1 VGSGCGRGYT
11 EKRFALRPDLRLAR
25 RSRDSPCGLHL
36 ENIGQTGPRLERIR
50 AEMRFGIFYEHQNPR
65 PWEQQRSEHALIK
78 DALTQVELADRLGF
92 DYVWEVEHHFL
103 EEYSHSSAPE
113 VFLAAA
119 AARTQRIRLGHGI
132 VQIPPAVNHPARV
145 AERVAT
151 LDLVSDGRVD
161 FGTGESSSA
170 AELGG
175 FLIDRTR
182 KREMW
187 EDAMDAIA
195 RMFVEEP
202 FAGWDSEFW
211 SMPPRNVV
219 PKPLQKPHPPLWVA
233 CSRRETIQFAARNGI
248 GALSFSFVEPED
260 AGHWVE
266 EYYALI
272 ESDECVPVGFSVN
285 PAVAVVLPM
294 MLHEDE
300 ATAIDRGID
309 GAHFFG
315 YSLAHYYGM
324 GQHQPGRTVVWD
336 EFLAN
341 RDERGFARSLITPDA
356 APLAVKIMQHGLG
369 SLRGAIGTPEQV
381 LDLCKRYEAVG
392 VDQVIFVLQAGPNR
406 HDDICESLEL
416 FAKRVM
422 PEFTLDR
429 EHRERTK
436 REQLT
441 PAVTRALARRSALRE
456 PPAAYLINEQAEL
469 ERAARARR
477 EGGLRHRLGELATEA
492 RRSLQHGGQ
501 EALARLV
508 RGASDE
514 QLERRFGSD
523 LAQRAIFTGMARQF
537 EPKFAFG
544 FEGDIAYE
552 LSHHGN
558 GKAASR
564 WTVRVRDGAATVV
577 PGVDGSPAVTFK
589 LSIPDFARLIA
600 EEVEPQELL
609 FSGRF
614 DVAGDLTLA
623 TRVPEMFG
631 APPRF

>member
-1 VGSGCGRGYT
+1 V
-11 EKRFALRPDLRLAR
+11 
-25 RSRDSPCGLHL
+25 
-36 ENIGQTGPRLERIR
+36 
-50 AEMRFGIFYEHQNPR
+50 RFGIFYEHQNPR
-65 PWEQQRSEHALIK
+65 PWEQRRSEHALLK
-78 DALTQVELADRLGF
+78 DALAQVELADRVGF

-119 AARTQRIRLGHGI
+119 AARTERIRLGHGI

-151 LDLVSDGRVD
+151 LDLVSDGRLD

-175 FLIDRTR
+175 FLVDRTR

-187 EDAMDAIA
+187 EDAMPAIV

-202 FAGWDSEFW
+202 FAGWESEFW

-260 AGHWVE
+260 AGRWVD
-266 EYYALI
+266 EYYGLI
-272 ESDECVPVGFSVN
+272 DSEECVPVGFDVN
-285 PAVAVVLPM
+285 PNVAVVLPM

-315 YSLAHYYGM
+315 YSLAHFYGM
-324 GQHQPGRTVVWD
+324 GTHSPGQTVVWD

-341 RDERGFARSLITPDA
+341 RDERGFARSIVTPDA

-381 LDLCKRYEAVG
+381 LDLCRRYESVG

-406 HDDICESLEL
+406 HEHICESLEL
-416 FAKRVM
+416 FAERVI
-422 PEFTLDR
+422 PAFARDR
-429 EHRERTK
+429 EQKERAK
-436 REQLT
+436 AERLAG
-441 PAVTRALARRSALRE
+441 AVERALARRE
-456 PPAAYLINEQAEL
+456 PARPMPAGYVIDEQADL
-469 ERAARARR
+469 ARAHPHT
-477 EGGLRHRLGELATEA
+477 GLRTRVRQLGVDLM
-492 RRSLQHGGQ
+492 G
-501 EALARLV
+501 RLV

-523 LAQRAIFTGMARQF
+523 LAQRAIFSGMARQF
-537 EPKFAFG
+537 EPKFAYG

-552 LSHHGN
+552 LAHHGN
-558 GKAASR
+558 GKPPSK
-564 WTVRVRDGAATVV
+564 WTVRVRDGSASAV
-577 PGVDGSPAVTFK
+577 PGIDGSPAITFK
-589 LSIPDFARLIA
+589 LSVPDFARVLA
-600 EEVEPQELL
+600 EEVEPQELM

-614 DVAGDLTLA
+614 DVEGDLALA

-631 APPRF
+631 APPQF

>member
-1 VGSGCGRGYT
+1 
-11 EKRFALRPDLRLAR
+11 
-25 RSRDSPCGLHL
+25 
-36 ENIGQTGPRLERIR
+36 
-50 AEMRFGIFYEHQNPR
+50 MRFGIFYEHQNPR
-65 PWEQQRSEHALIK
+65 PWEQERSEHALIK
-78 DALTQVELADRLGF
+78 DALAQVELADRLGF

-260 AGHWVE
+260 AGRWVE

-272 ESDECVPVGFSVN
+272 ESDDCVPVGFSVN

-406 HDDICESLEL
+406 HEHICESLEL

-422 PEFTLDR
+422 PEFTVDR
-429 EHRERTK
+429 EHRERAK
-436 REQLT
+436 RDQLT
-441 PAVTRALARRSALRE
+441 PAVTRALARRSAMRE
-456 PPAAYLINEQAEL
+456 PPPAYVINEQAEL

-477 EGGLRHRLGELATEA
+477 EGGLRRRLGELAEEA

-558 GKAASR
+558 SKAPSL
-564 WTVRVRDGAATVV
+564 WTVRVRDGAATAV

-631 APPRF
+631 APPQF

>member
-1 VGSGCGRGYT
+1 V
-11 EKRFALRPDLRLAR
+11 
-25 RSRDSPCGLHL
+25 
-36 ENIGQTGPRLERIR
+36 
-50 AEMRFGIFYEHQNPR
+50 RFGIFYEHQNPR
-65 PWEQQRSEHALIK
+65 PWEERRSEHALLR
-78 DALTQVELADRLGF
+78 DALAQVELADRLGF

-119 AARTQRIRLGHGI
+119 AARTSRIRLGHGI

-151 LDLVSDGRVD
+151 LDLVSDGRVE

-175 FLIDRTR
+175 FLVDRTR

-187 EDAMDAIA
+187 EDAMPAIT

-202 FAGWDSEFW
+202 FAGWSSEFW

-260 AGHWVE
+260 AGQWVE
-266 EYYALI
+266 EYYGLI
-272 ESDECVPVGFSVN
+272 ESEECLPVGFAVN
-285 PAVAVVLPM
+285 PNVAVVLPM

-324 GQHQPGRTVVWD
+324 GRHEPGRTVVWD

-341 RDERGFARSLITPDA
+341 RDERGFARSIVTPDA

-381 LDLCKRYEAVG
+381 LDLCRRYQAVG

-406 HDDICESLEL
+406 HEHICESLEL
-416 FAKRVM
+416 FAQRVM
-422 PEFTLDR
+422 PEFVNDR
-429 EHRERTK
+429 DQRERAK
-436 REQLT
+436 AEQLA
-441 PAVTRALARRSALRE
+441 PAIERALARRE
-456 PPAAYLINEQAEL
+456 PPRAAPPGYVVAEEAEL
-469 ERAARARR
+469 ARASRAPATLKQRLRAA
-477 EGGLRHRLGELATEA
+477 
-492 RRSLQHGGQ
+492 GQ
-501 EALARLV
+501 QAMSRLV
-508 RGASDE
+508 RGAGDD

-523 LAQRAIFTGMARQF
+523 LAQRAIFTGMAKQF
-537 EPKFAFG
+537 KPKFAYG

-558 GKAASR
+558 GKAPSR
-564 WTVRVRDGAATVV
+564 WTVRVRDGAASVI
-577 PGVDGSPAVTFK
+577 PGIDGSPAITFR
-589 LSIPDFARLIA
+589 LSIPDFARLVA
-600 EEVEPQELL
+600 EEVDPQELL
-609 FSGRF
+609 FAGRF
-614 DVAGDLTLA
+614 GIEGDLGLA

-631 APPRF
+631 APPQF

>member
-1 VGSGCGRGYT
+1 
-11 EKRFALRPDLRLAR
+11 
-25 RSRDSPCGLHL
+25 
-36 ENIGQTGPRLERIR
+36 
-50 AEMRFGIFYEHQNPR
+50 MRFGIFYEHQNPR
-65 PWEQQRSEHALIK
+65 PWKAERSEHRLMK
-78 DALTQVELADRLGF
+78 DALEQVELADRVGF

-119 AARTQRIRLGHGI
+119 AARTERIRLGHGI

-151 LDLVSDGRVD
+151 LDLISDGRVD

-202 FAGWDSEFW
+202 FAGWAGEFW
-211 SMPPRNVV
+211 QMPVRNVV
-219 PKPLQKPHPPLWVA
+219 PKPLQRPHPPLWVA

-260 AGHWVE
+260 AGKWVE

-272 ESDECVPVGFSVN
+272 ESDECVPVGFDVN
-285 PAVAVVLPM
+285 PNVAVVLPM

-300 ATAIDRGID
+300 QTAIDRGID

-324 GQHQPGRTVVWD
+324 GQHHPGRTSVWD
-336 EFLAN
+336 EFLEN
-341 RDERGFARSLITPDA
+341 RDERGFARAIVTPDA

-381 LDLCKRYEAVG
+381 LELCRRYEAVG

-406 HDDICESLEL
+406 HEHICDSLEL
-416 FAKRVM
+416 FGRRVI
-422 PEFTLDR
+422 PEFAEGR
-429 EHRERTK
+429 EERERAK
-436 REQLT
+436 AERLSA
-441 PAVTRALARRSALRE
+441 AVERALARR
-456 PPAAYLINEQAEL
+456 PPAREAPPGYLIDEQAEL

-477 EGGLRHRLGELATEA
+477 EGGLRRRLAELGEEA
-492 RRSLQHGGQ
+492 RNSLQKQGQ
-501 EALARLV
+501 HAVARLV

-514 QLERRFGSD
+514 QLERRFGNTI
-523 LAQRAIFTGMARQF
+523 AQRAIFTAMVRQF

-552 LSHHGN
+552 LSHPTN
-558 GKAASR
+558 GRPPSR
-564 WTVRVRDGAATVV
+564 WTVRVKEGEAVAL
-577 PGVDGSPAVTFK
+577 PGVDGAPAVTFR
-589 LSIPDFARLIA
+589 LSVPDFARLIT
-600 EEVEPQELL
+600 EEVDPQELL

-614 DVAGDLTLA
+614 DVEGDLTLA

-631 APPRF
+631 AAPRF

>member
-1 VGSGCGRGYT
+1 
-11 EKRFALRPDLRLAR
+11 
-25 RSRDSPCGLHL
+25 
-36 ENIGQTGPRLERIR
+36 
-50 AEMRFGIFYEHQNPR
+50 MRFGIFYEHQNPR
-65 PWEQQRSEHALIK
+65 PWENQRSEHALLK
-78 DALTQVELADRLGF
+78 DALAQVELADRLGF

-119 AARTQRIRLGHGI
+119 AARTSRIRLGHGI

-151 LDLVSDGRVD
+151 LDLISDGRVD
-161 FGTGESSSA
+161 FGTGESSSG

-175 FLIDRTR
+175 FLIDRNR

-219 PKPLQKPHPPLWVA
+219 PKPFQKPHPPLWVA

-260 AGHWVE
+260 AGKWVE

-272 ESDECVPVGFSVN
+272 ESDECTPVGFSVN

-294 MLHEDE
+294 MMHEDE

-315 YSLAHYYGM
+315 YSLAHYYGL
-324 GQHQPGRTVVWD
+324 GQHEPGRTVVWD

-341 RDERGFARSLITPDA
+341 RDERGFARSLVTPDA

-369 SLRGAIGTPEQV
+369 SLRGAIGSPAQV

-406 HDDICESLEL
+406 HDHICESLEL
-416 FAKRVM
+416 FARRVM
-422 PEFTLDR
+422 PEFTRDR
-429 EHRERTK
+429 DQREQAK
-436 REQLT
+436 RESLA
-441 PAVTRALARRSALRE
+441 PAVTRALARRGPKRE
-456 PPAAYLINEQAEL
+456 APPLYVINEQAEL

-477 EGGLRHRLGELATEA
+477 EGGLRRQLEGLAQEA
-492 RRSLQHGGQ
+492 RRSLQRGGQ
-501 EALARLV
+501 SALARFV
-508 RGASDE
+508 RGASDD

-523 LAQRAIFTGMARQF
+523 FAQRAIFTGMARQF
-537 EPKFAFG
+537 EPKFAYG

-552 LSHHGN
+552 LSHHTTAN
-558 GKAASR
+558 RAQPAEPAASASGKAPSR
-564 WTVRVRDGAATVV
+564 WTVRVRDDAASVIA
-577 PGVDGSPAVTFK
+577 GVDGSPAITFK
-589 LSIPDFARLIA
+589 LSVPDFARLIA
-600 EEVEPQELL
+600 EVVEPQELL

-614 DVAGDLTLA
+614 DVEGDLTLA

-631 APPRF
+631 APPQF

>member
-1 VGSGCGRGYT
+1 V
-11 EKRFALRPDLRLAR
+11 
-25 RSRDSPCGLHL
+25 
-36 ENIGQTGPRLERIR
+36 
-50 AEMRFGIFYEHQNPR
+50 RFGIFYEHQNPR
-65 PWEQQRSEHALIK
+65 PWEERRSEHALLK
-78 DALTQVELADRLGF
+78 DALAQVELADRLGF

-119 AARTQRIRLGHGI
+119 AARTRRIRLGHGI

-151 LDLVSDGRVD
+151 LDLISDGRVEL
-161 FGTGESSSA
+161 GTGESSSA

-187 EDAMDAIA
+187 EDAMAAIA

-202 FAGWDSEFW
+202 FAGWSGEFW

-260 AGHWVE
+260 AGRWVE
-266 EYYALI
+266 EYYELI
-272 ESDECVPVGFSVN
+272 ESDECVPVGFDVN
-285 PAVAVVLPM
+285 PNVAVVLPM
-294 MLHEDE
+294 MLHDDE

-315 YSLAHYYGM
+315 YSLAHFYGM
-324 GQHQPGRTVVWD
+324 GRHQPGSTVVWD

-341 RDERGFARSLITPDA
+341 RDERGFARSIVTPNA

-381 LDLCKRYEAVG
+381 LDLCRRYEAVG

-406 HDDICESLEL
+406 HEHICESLEL
-416 FAKRVM
+416 FAQRVI
-422 PEFTLDR
+422 PAFEPQR
-429 EHRERTK
+429 EQRERAK
-436 REQLT
+436 AERLAAAIE
-441 PAVTRALARRSALRE
+441 RALARRE
-456 PPAAYLINEQAEL
+456 PPRQPPPGYVIDEAAEL
-469 ERAARARR
+469 ERAARAGAVERP
-477 EGGLRHRLGELATEA
+477 GGLRERVRDLGQAA
-492 RRSLQHGGQ
+492 M
-501 EALARLV
+501 ARLV
-508 RGASDE
+508 RGASDA

-523 LAQRAIFTGMARQF
+523 LAQRAIFTGMAKQF
-537 EPKFAFG
+537 EPKFAHG

-558 GKAASR
+558 GKPPSR
-564 WTVRVRDGAATVV
+564 WTVRVRDSQATVV
-577 PGVDGSPAVTFK
+577 PGIGNSPAITFK
-589 LSIPDFARLIA
+589 LSVPDFARLVA
-600 EEVEPQELL
+600 EEADPQELL

-614 DVAGDLTLA
+614 GIEGDLGLA

-631 APPRF
+631 APPQF

>member
-1 VGSGCGRGYT
+1 V
-11 EKRFALRPDLRLAR
+11 
-25 RSRDSPCGLHL
+25 
-36 ENIGQTGPRLERIR
+36 
-50 AEMRFGIFYEHQNPR
+50 RFGIFYEHQNPR
-65 PWEQQRSEHALIK
+65 PWEGERTDHRLLK
-78 DALTQVELADRLGF
+78 DALDQVEIAERAGF
-92 DYVWEVEHHFL
+92 DYVWQVEHHFL
-103 EEYSHSSAPE
+103 EEYSHGSAPE

-119 AARTQRIRLGHGI
+119 AARTERIRIGHGI

-151 LDLVSDGRVD
+151 LDLVSDGRVEL
-161 FGTGESSSA
+161 GTGESSSG

-175 FLIDRTR
+175 FLVDRTL
-182 KREMW
+182 KRAMW
-187 EDAMDAIA
+187 EDAMDAIT

-202 FAGWDSEFW
+202 FAGWDSEFFR
-211 SMPPRNVV
+211 MPVRNVM

-260 AGHWVE
+260 AGSWVE
-266 EYYALI
+266 EYYGLLGS
-272 ESDECVPVGFSVN
+272 EECVPVGFGVN
-285 PAVAVVLPM
+285 PNVAVVLPM

-300 ATAIDRGID
+300 ATAIERGID

-324 GQHQPGRTVVWD
+324 GQHRPGRTSVWE

-341 RDERGFARSLITPDA
+341 RDARGFARSIVTPDS

-381 LDLCKRYEAVG
+381 LDLCRRYEAAG

-406 HDDICESLEL
+406 HEHICESLEL
-416 FAKRVM
+416 FGERVI
-422 PEFTLDR
+422 PAFAEAR
-429 EHRERTK
+429 EQRERDK
-436 REQLT
+436 AERLA
-441 PAVTRALARRSALRE
+441 PAIDAALARRSPPRE
-456 PPAAYLINEQAEL
+456 APAAYTIDEPAEL
-469 ERAARARR
+469 ERAARAARR
-477 EGGLRHRLGELATEA
+477 GAGVRERAAELAEEA
-492 RRSLQHGGQ
+492 RLALRRGGQ
-501 EALARLV
+501 EAMARLV

-523 LAQRAIFTGMARQF
+523 LAQRAIFSGMARQF

-552 LSHHGN
+552 LEHVAG
-558 GKAASR
+558 GRPPSR
-564 WTVRVRDGAATVV
+564 WTIRVKDDDATVM
-577 PGVDGSPAVTFK
+577 PGVNGEPKVTFK
-589 LSIPDFARLIA
+589 LTVPDFARVVT
-600 EEVEPQELL
+600 EQVDPQELL

-614 DVAGDLTLA
+614 DVDGDLTLA

-631 APPRF
+631 AAPRF

>member
-1 VGSGCGRGYT
+1 
-11 EKRFALRPDLRLAR
+11 
-25 RSRDSPCGLHL
+25 L
-36 ENIGQTGPRLERIR
+36 ECIGQMGARLERIGR
-50 AEMRFGIFYEHQNPR
+50 EMRFGIFYEHQNPR
-65 PWEQQRSEHALIK
+65 PWEAQRSEHALLK
-78 DALTQVELADRLGF
+78 DALAQVELADRLGF

-119 AARTQRIRLGHGI
+119 AARTERIRLGHGI

-151 LDLVSDGRVD
+151 LDLISDGRVD
-161 FGTGESSSA
+161 FGTGESSSG

-175 FLIDRTR
+175 FLVDRTR

-187 EDAMDAIA
+187 EDAMPAIA

-211 SMPPRNVV
+211 SMPPRNVL

-260 AGHWVE
+260 AGKWVE
-266 EYYALI
+266 EYYSII
-272 ESDECVPVGFSVN
+272 ESDECVPVGFNVN

-294 MLHEDE
+294 MMHEDE

-315 YSLAHYYGM
+315 YSLAHFYGM
-324 GQHQPGRTVVWD
+324 AQHRPGRTVVWD

-369 SLRGAIGTPEQV
+369 SLRGAIGNPEQV
-381 LDLCKRYEAVG
+381 LDLCRRYEAVG

-406 HDDICESLEL
+406 HEHICESLEL
-416 FAKRVM
+416 FARRVM

-429 EHRERTK
+429 EHREQAKFDR
-436 REQLT
+436 LA
-441 PAVTRALARRSALRE
+441 PAVTRALARRE
-456 PPAAYLINEQAEL
+456 PARVAPPGYVIDEQAEL
-469 ERAARARR
+469 ERAARAHR
-477 EGGLRHRLGELATEA
+477 EGGLRSRLADLGDEA
-492 RRSLQHGGQ
+492 RRSLQRGGQ
-501 EALARLV
+501 GALARLV
-508 RGASDE
+508 RGASDA

-523 LAQRAIFTGMARQF
+523 FAQRAVFTGMARQF

-552 LSHHGN
+552 LAHYGN
-558 GKAASR
+558 GKTPSR
-564 WTVRVRDGAATVV
+564 WTVRVRDGAAAVV
-577 PGVDGSPAVTFK
+577 PGIEGSPAITFK
-589 LSIPDFARLIA
+589 LSVPDFARLIA

-614 DVAGDLTLA
+614 GVDGDLTLA

-631 APPRF
+631 APPQF

>member
-1 VGSGCGRGYT
+1 V
-11 EKRFALRPDLRLAR
+11 
-25 RSRDSPCGLHL
+25 
-36 ENIGQTGPRLERIR
+36 
-50 AEMRFGIFYEHQNPR
+50 RFGIFYEHQNPR
-65 PWEQQRSEHALIK
+65 PWTERRSEHALLK
-78 DALTQVELADRLGF
+78 DALAQTELADRLGF

-119 AARTQRIRLGHGI
+119 AARTERIRLGHGI

-151 LDLVSDGRVD
+151 LDLISDGRVE

-175 FLIDRTR
+175 FLVDRTR

-187 EDAMDAIA
+187 EDAMPAIA

-260 AGHWVE
+260 AGQWVE
-266 EYYALI
+266 EYYGII
-272 ESDECVPVGFSVN
+272 ESEQCVPVGFSVN

-294 MLHEDE
+294 MLHDDE
-300 ATAIDRGID
+300 ATAIERGID

-324 GQHQPGRTVVWD
+324 GRHQPGQTVVWD

-341 RDERGFARSLITPDA
+341 RDERGFARSIVTPDS

-381 LDLCKRYEAVG
+381 LDLCRRYQSVG

-406 HDDICESLEL
+406 HEHICESLEL
-416 FAKRVM
+416 FAQRVM
-422 PEFTLDR
+422 PEFTGDR
-429 EHRERTK
+429 DRIEQAK
-436 REQLT
+436 RDRLA
-441 PAVTRALARRSALRE
+441 PAVTRALARRE
-456 PPAAYLINEQAEL
+456 PARQPPPGYVIDEPADL
-469 ERAARARR
+469 ERAARSRR
-477 EGGLRHRLGELATEA
+477 DGGLRSRVADLAEET
-492 RRSLQHGGQ
+492 RRSLRRGGQ
-501 EALARLV
+501 SALARLV
-508 RGASDE
+508 RGASDA

-537 EPKFAFG
+537 EPNLAFG

-552 LSHHGN
+552 LAHHGN
-558 GKAASR
+558 GKAPSR
-564 WTVRVRDGAATVV
+564 WTVRVRDGAAELVQGIEGT
-577 PGVDGSPAVTFK
+577 PAITFK

-600 EEVEPQELL
+600 EEVDPQELL

-614 DVAGDLTLA
+614 DIHGDLALA

-631 APPRF
+631 APPQF